1 MLLVHT
7 SAIKISKFQFAYG
20 AQEITILEHESSAR
34 IYVFSS
40 CCGQLFLTDS
50 AMLLLAR
57 GKEKYL

>member
-1 MLLVHT
+1 MVLW
-7 SAIKISKFQFAYG
+7 QF
-20 AQEITILEHESSAR
+20 TILEHESSAR